1 MSSSVDCGI
10 SFMALW
16 ANEVVGNQVKGI
28 DKYMQQRE
36 KKKIYASLGGSS
48 PYPTTPIQ

>member
-1 MSSSVDCGI
+1 MSSSVDCSI

-36 KKKIYASLGGSS
+36 KKKYMPL
-48 PYPTTPIQ
+48 